1 MATKILFSPHY
12 PRPILDVAMA
22 LKPPGFDLLI
32 HDNGTPDY
40 YRAAAE
46 AEFYLGMTRNID
58 AKFFEAARG
67 GGGAS
72 RSG

>member
-1 MATKILFSPHY
+1 MALKILFSPNH
-12 PRPILDVAMA
+12 PKSILDVAMA

-46 AEFYLGMTRNID
+46 AEFYLGATRNID
-58 AKFFEAARG
+58 AMIYSE
-67 GGGAS
+67 
-72 RSG
+72 